1 MTSTTSSNESESTG
15 AGLTNGGS
23 ATTTATKAPNPTDN
37 SDRLTSIDESV
48 PSLAS
53 CDSTSTNTDQQAP
66 IIPLPNDEL
75 DLLVKLE
82 RANKYIFTD
91 IFS

>member
-23 ATTTATKAPNPTDN
+23 TTTATKSPNPTDN

-75 DLLVKLE
+75 DLLIKLE